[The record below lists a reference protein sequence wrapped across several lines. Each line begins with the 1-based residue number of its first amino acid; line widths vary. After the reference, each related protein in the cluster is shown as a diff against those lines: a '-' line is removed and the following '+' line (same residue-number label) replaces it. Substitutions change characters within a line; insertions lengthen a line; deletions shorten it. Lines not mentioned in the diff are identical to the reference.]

1 MNEGEVQKVCVASF
15 GPLFNESILVVEV
28 WNSTASDSGK
38 ILKLNFLYVKW
49 FHKNDYNKVHFKI
62 FFAPF
67 SADFRLTSTGLKIT
81 PNNQEDCL
89 VVIALDDD
97 VALEGEETVILTL
110 TGPDSVTIT
119 NSVLEVTIID
129 TDGKMLKTGYF
140 NTRITFVIII
150 LMTVLNNVALYLK
163 NWKMY

>member
-1 MNEGEVQKVCVASF
+1 MH
-15 GPLFNESILVVEV
+15 
-28 WNSTASDSGK
+28 
-38 ILKLNFLYVKW
+38 LKL
-49 FHKNDYNKVHFKI
+49 

-67 SADFRLTSTGLKIT
+67 SADFSLTSTGLKIT
-81 PNNQEDCL
+81 PTNQEDCL

-110 TGPDSVTIT
+110 TGPNSVTIT